1 VIGNPPYGIVFEEK
15 AKPYLES
22 RYPSFVRNNDTY
34 TAFIE
39 KSTTLLRNSGLFGF
53 IVPNTFILGP
63 YYDELKKAILSKTYL
78 RQLID
83 FGTNRIFKEPNVFTA
98 LLFFEKKAIDE
109 GNYVAAIYS
118 RIDDLKSFPKNF
130 TKNDLA
136 ISDLKSLKWIPQDP
150 IVGRLISA
158 NTNLD
163 HVAWVKDVG
172 LNYWTKGRGKTRGG
186 SIADRVLYEG
196 EQQNPADKPYIKGRD
211 IDRFSISK
219 SNHWLRHNYEK
230 KLDPKIDTLR
240 FSPEFLFR
248 EKLVYRQTS
257 DHIVASLDLTNS
269 LTDKTVHVIVL
280 REDFYSKPKLAYL
293 LGLLNSKLLTYVYK
307 KISQEEN
314 RTFAQVKTFRMKE
327 LPIRTIDFNDPADV
341 QRHDRMVALV
351 ESMLALHRQLAAAR
365 SPQEKELLQRQIAF
379 TDREIDALV
388 YELYGLTEEEIK
400 IVEGGE

>member
-1 VIGNPPYGIVFEEK
+1 M
-15 AKPYLES
+15 
-22 RYPSFVRNNDTY
+22 
-34 TAFIE
+34 
-39 KSTTLLRNSGLFGF
+39 
-53 IVPNTFILGP
+53 
-63 YYDELKKAILSKTYL
+63 
-78 RQLID
+78 
-83 FGTNRIFKEPNVFTA
+83 
-98 LLFFEKKAIDE
+98 
-109 GNYVAAIYS
+109 
-118 RIDDLKSFPKNF
+118 
-130 TKNDLA
+130 
-136 ISDLKSLKWIPQDP
+136 
-150 IVGRLISA
+150 
-158 NTNLD
+158 
-163 HVAWVKDVG
+163 
-172 LNYWTKGRGKTRGG
+172 
-186 SIADRVLYEG
+186 YEG